1 MQYTNIEGNLDEIQ
15 NFINALDDYC
25 DSLDKHTKSIQ
36 RKNDEVL
43 TNWKGILAHVKNNW
57 DIVNQYNEMQCYEL
71 LEQKIDE
78 FLEGYEPNF
87 DIADVIYKIATELGI
102 VSKMEK
108 HIPHRK
114 NH

>member
-43 TNWKGILAHVKNNW
+43 TNWKS
-57 DIVNQYNEMQCYEL
+57 NQS
-71 LEQKIDE
+71 EQ
-78 FLEGYEPNF
+78 
-87 DIADVIYKIATELGI
+87 ADREIRAIC
-102 VSKMEK
+102 SKLNSISSRLKAGNQIIRNSIKVLRE
-108 HIPHRK
+108 
-114 NH
+114 NT